1 MLKSNSLIN
10 RILALALTLVM
21 ILGMMPS
28 GIVSAEEATGTTIY
42 FDPLDEW
49 VAAGYNYVLH
59 YAVGAGNHTYLDLT
73 DSDGDGIYEVAVGN
87 DIIEMCMLNF
97 RVYESGKTGMN
108 YLYYHFFDQV
118 ENGSKNLFTATGLDA
133 KYQIEIEGE
142 WSVYTPGSVMPPE
155 QTGVTIY
162 FDPLDEWVAAGYT
175 YALDYCPTQIIN
187 EFFPMT
193 DTDGDGIYE
202 VTVTAEVAEL
212 YQTKLWTSVHVY
224 ADGQSKWNDT
234 YMINPPRPMPTDGRT
249 MIRPVGEPD
258 DGGWYDGE
266 WVPFE
271 AGSVTPPVP
280 EVTYA
285 AQVGDNQYES
295 LEAAIAAAQSGDIL
309 TLLSDVTAAGPIT
322 IDKDITLNLNG
333 FTLTL
338 PEHSNYAIVV
348 KGSLTVNGEGNVVV
362 EGLYGIGLSTS
373 CTGGLTVNGGN
384 FIGANAD
391 YLIGAFNGKVTI
403 NGGTFTSN
411 YCVVNNF
418 EGYKGVLEL
427 NGGTLAADYPVLGAI
442 SGDNKATLIIG
453 EFLCTANGAY
463 YHDLAAA
470 VAAVESGA
478 TIYVLA
484 DGEGPGFVVNKNVK
498 IDFQGHTYSFT
509 EGVGSTG
516 TESNGIQVL
525 AGSNLYLCRGV
536 LNVVAESAD
545 KFYILI
551 QNYGDLY
558 VSEMTLDGTNLD
570 KWSAT
575 DGDSYTLSNNSGD
588 VLIENSTIIANDEGA
603 LAYAFDVCQYQS
615 YAAPTVTFKSGTVKG
630 AVDVSSIG
638 NSTFV
643 IEGGQ
648 FKDNSLIDYVVYG
661 KTMDETGKV
670 IIDTIID
677 SERELRDAIAKG
689 GEVSLG
695 GNIALTAPITING
708 DVTLNLNGYTLTLPA
723 HSNYAI
729 VVKGSLTIN
738 GDGNVVM
745 KGLYGI
751 GLSTTCTG
759 GLTINGGNFT
769 GNGDYMIGAYNG
781 NVTIN
786 GGTFTNDYCIVNSF
800 DGYNA
805 TVQII
810 GGTFTADYPVLGTSV
825 SIVEGAQ
832 LNIGEFLCYIG
843 NDFYCDMAEA
853 VAAAKSDAT
862 ITLMSNGKGSGF
874 VVDKDLFID
883 FRGYTYSFT
892 EGVGSTGTE
901 SNGIQVL
908 AGNSLILTRGELN
921 IAAESADKFYILIQN
936 YGNLTMDQMTLDG
949 TNLDKWSATDG
960 DSYTLSINSGTV
972 LSARTKIIANNDGD
986 LAFAFDVCQ
995 YGSYPVANVT
1005 MMDAEITGKVDLSA
1019 FGESKLTIDG
1029 GVFNGDID
1037 VSKLTADSNFT
1048 IKNGTF
1054 SNDISDFVIEGK
1066 AAVYENGKYIVRL
1079 AQNGFSVEAAP
1090 QQLVYTEGLT
1100 HQIVASGNDTDAP
1113 ITFAVTEGN
1122 ATVTADGL
1130 VTIKG
1135 VGDVKITVS
1144 KAGNETYAPATYEYA
1159 FTVVKGVSSITIDK
1173 THVDL
1178 TFGVDSFQM
1187 PATFVGDGEVT
1198 YTITETNVA
1207 VTLNSTT
1214 GELTFDDSVDQVGSF
1229 KVTISKTEGANYEAA
1244 EDVSY
1249 TVTVSYAEMPEV
1261 PFTLSPEK
1269 PNDLGWYNESVY
1281 LAPAEGYQFC
1291 LQVDGT
1297 VSTWRA
1303 NGIEY
1308 TDGVY
1313 ENVVIYLKNAE
1324 GGITAPITVGTL
1336 KIDSVKPAVTM
1347 EIVNAVWKTITEKI
1361 FFITNEDV
1369 TVKVTVSDATS
1380 EVADVQISLNSGESF
1395 NTLGNK
1401 AGEYLV
1407 TLNAEFRD
1415 AIEVVVVDN
1424 SGLENSVKSE
1434 GTIVIDASDPL
1445 IKAEFAGDDVTS
1457 MDVVFTDGVDFSVK
1471 YTVTENNL
1479 DLHDK
1484 NLVVT
1489 VNGEVQNGWTLSE
1502 DGVVEKAFT
1511 EDGVYEIIATFT
1523 DIANNTPATVTK
1535 NFVIDTAAPTITL
1548 NPGEATDILGV
1559 YYTSETTYGVV
1570 ITINEELYGTYL
1582 KHGVKPVVTVNGEV
1596 ETLNWATNTATVN
1609 LPANGVYD
1617 VVVTYDNLVHEPVT
1631 ANISVVVD
1639 ADKPAITLTPNTEL
1653 DVDGIYYTSKENY
1666 GLAISLNEDLYSYY
1680 YELGFKPAV
1689 TVNGTA
1695 VDLDWSKP
1703 EATLNL
1709 PENGVYQVV
1718 VSYSNCWKQA
1728 ENETVTIVVDHEV
1741 PVITLTPDIEL
1752 IENGVYYTA
1761 KEGYGLTISLNEDLY
1776 DYYLSCGL
1784 KPVVTV
1790 NGTAVELDWS
1800 KNETV
1805 LTLAENGVYEVVVNY
1820 ENYLH
1825 KAETQSI
1832 TIVVDHE
1839 KPVIT
1844 LTPDIVLFENGV
1856 YYTAKEGYELKIS
1869 LNEDLY
1875 SHYLACGIEPVVTV
1889 NGKETKLDWTSTET
1903 VLALPDNGV
1912 YEIVVNYSNYLHQA
1926 VTETVKIVVDHEV
1939 PVIDLLHGI
1948 EDPDLL
1954 VDGTYYT
1961 DDEKY
1966 ELTIHLTEDLYDYY
1980 LSCGIAPV
1988 VTVNGVETTLEWN
2001 HVKGD
2006 DALLKAIL
2014 PLETDGVYEIVV
2026 NYGHY
2031 LHTAE
2036 TKSITICKDT
2046 VDPEVTITYRDAE
2059 GKDVTSEIINHVG
2072 ETVFADAVTAVIT
2085 VKDVN
2090 FDKRDQFVDL
2100 KVTPANAVAE
2110 TRTYTA
2116 SWTEVSEDVW
2126 ECLLVLDVA
2135 ADYVIEFA
2143 CQDYANNANSAS
2155 ATLAV
2160 DINEVPDNFKFGY
2173 STSVHGEVL
2182 ENLTL
2187 GFWKNQ
2193 VTVTVDV
2200 VDDISGVEFFTAAY
2214 SVAEDAYQNGNFA
2227 GAFEREELKVLT
2239 SEQITNGYRVTFLV
2253 PKDILSKDNQVN
2265 GYITVT
2271 ATDYAG
2277 NSTTVT
2283 DGVQVIVDNIDPTR
2297 TVELTAPVNET
2308 ETVKYYDG
2316 TITLRA
2322 NIFEANYRFY
2332 NDAVVSIVKDGVAYN
2347 LNGHVTGWM
2356 KGEANATNTITL
2368 TEDGD
2373 YVVTITYTDG
2383 SGNKMADYSSGKLT
2397 LDTIAPV
2404 ITVSNIKQNSANKD
2418 DSYGFT
2424 ITVSDIN
2431 LDVPT
2436 VEAKLTAV
2444 VKGEDGKYTTKEI
2457 SLGDAVVSAD
2467 GTTVTYT
2474 VENLE
2479 EDALYTL
2486 VCSAEDM
2493 SNNLCSEIKLD
2504 DGETYET
2511 VNFSINRNGSTF
2523 GFGTDYMTELVNQ
2536 YYVYSIYEDLVIVE
2550 VNVDPIENYTVT
2562 VNGKELVEG
2571 TDFTTEQTSSEGE
2584 WSKRTYVI
2592 NKDLF
2597 AEEGEYNVIVSST
2610 DKAET
2615 TAYSDI
2621 KDLAIAFVVDQTA
2634 PILTISGLQTGGRYQ
2649 TDEQTVTLIPT
2660 DEGGR
2665 LNTLKVVVL
2674 DANGNPITDDDGNDI
2689 SVRFDYS
2696 GEELLN
2702 YLAENGDMVSF
2713 TIPSGLEHQ
2722 VKISC
2727 SDCAVN
2733 EDGVTNEYNGTFSRV
2748 TVSQNALVIFYAN
2761 KSAFF
2766 GTLGGAAALII
2777 LIAVLLSKKKSAKK

>member
-1 MLKSNSLIN
+1 MMKSNSLTN

-21 ILGMMPS
+21 ILGMLPS
-28 GIVSAEEATGTTIY
+28 GRVTAEEADTT
-42 FDPLDEW
+42 
-49 VAAGYNYVLH
+49 
-59 YAVGAGNHTYLDLT
+59 
-73 DSDGDGIYEVAVGN
+73 
-87 DIIEMCMLNF
+87 
-97 RVYESGKTGMN
+97 
-108 YLYYHFFDQV
+108 
-118 ENGSKNLFTATGLDA
+118 
-133 KYQIEIEGE
+133 
-142 WSVYTPGSVMPPE
+142 
-155 QTGVTIY
+155 TIY

-175 YALDYCPTQIIN
+175 YALDYVPSAVYE

-202 VTVTAEVAEL
+202 ATVSAEVADM
-212 YQTKLWTSVHVY
+212 YQTNLLTSVHVY
-224 ADGQSKWNDT
+224 AEGQSEWNDT
-234 YMINPPRPMPTDGRT
+234 YLINPPMMPTDGNT

-258 DGGWYDGE
+258 AGGWYNGE

-271 AGSVTPPVP
+271 AGSVTPPAP

-295 LEAAIAAAQSGDIL
+295 LEAAIVAAQSGDIL

-322 IDKDITLNLNG
+322 INQDITLNLNG

-348 KGSLTVNGEGNVVV
+348 KGSLTVSGEGNVVV
-362 EGLYGIGLSTS
+362 EGLYGIGLSTT

-384 FIGANAD
+384 FVGANAD
-391 YLIGAFNGKVTI
+391 YLIGAFNGKVII
-403 NGGTFTSN
+403 NGGTFTSS

-418 EGYKGVLEL
+418 AGYNGVLEL
-427 NGGTLAADYPVLGAI
+427 NGGTLTAPYPVLGEL
-442 SGDNKATLIIG
+442 SGENKATMNIG
-453 EFLCTANGAY
+453 DFLCTVNGMHYNDLETAIAEANDG
-463 YHDLAAA
+463 D
-470 VAAVESGA
+470 
-478 TIYVLA
+478 TIYLLSNGMGAGSVI
-484 DGEGPGFVVNKNVK
+484 DKNIT
-498 IDFQGHTYSFT
+498 IDFGGYTYSFT
-509 EGVGSTG
+509 DGVGSTG
-516 TESNGIQVL
+516 TPSNGFQIL
-525 AGSNLYLCRGV
+525 AGNNVTLKNGA
-536 LNVVAESAD
+536 LNVNAAD
-545 KFYILI
+545 KAKFYILI
-551 QNYGDLY
+551 QNYGNLT
-558 VSEMTLDGTNLD
+558 VSNMTLDGTNLD

-575 DGDSYTLSNNSGD
+575 DGDSYTLSNNSGN
-588 VLIENSTIIANDEGA
+588 VIIENTTIIANDEGA

-615 YAAPTVTFKSGTVKG
+615 YAAPTVTFKSGSVQG

-638 NSTFV
+638 GSTFV

-648 FKDNSLIDYVVYG
+648 FEDNSLIGYVVYG

-670 IIDTIID
+670 IIDTVID
-677 SERELRDAIAKG
+677 TERELRDAIAKG

-695 GNIALTAPITING
+695 ADIALTAPITIDG

-759 GLTINGGNFT
+759 GLTVNGGNFT
-769 GNGDYMIGAYNG
+769 GYGDYMIGAFNG
-781 NVTIN
+781 KVTIN
-786 GGTFTNDYCIVNSF
+786 GGNFTNDYCIVNSF
-800 DGYNA
+800 AGYNA
-805 TVQII
+805 TVHII

-825 SIVEGAQ
+825 SIVADAQ

-843 NDFYCDMAEA
+843 NDFYCDLTEA
-853 VAAAKSDAT
+853 VAAAKSGAT

-874 VVDKDLFID
+874 VVDKNLFID

-908 AGNSLILTRGELN
+908 AGKNLILTKGELN

-936 YGNLTMDQMTLDG
+936 YGNLSMDQMTLDG

-1037 VSKLTADSNFT
+1037 VSKLTADSDFT
-1048 IKNGTF
+1048 IEDGTF
-1054 SNDISDFVIEGK
+1054 SNDISDFVVEGK
-1066 AAVYENGKYIVRL
+1066 AAVYEGGKYIVRL
-1079 AQNGFSVEAAP
+1079 VQSGFSVEAAP

-1113 ITFAVTEGN
+1113 IIFTVTEGN

-1159 FTVVKGVSSITIDK
+1159 FTVVKGASSITIDK

-1187 PATFVGDGEVT
+1187 PATFVGDGEVS
-1198 YTITETNVA
+1198 YTITDTNVA
-1207 VTLNSTT
+1207 VTLNPVT
-1214 GELTFDDSVDQVGSF
+1214 GELTFDDSVDQMGSF
-1229 KVTISKTEGANYEAA
+1229 EVTISKAEGVNYEAA
-1244 EDVSY
+1244 EDVTY
-1249 TVTVSYAEMPEV
+1249 TVTLNYAEMPEV

-1297 VSTWRA
+1297 VSDWIA
-1303 NGIEY
+1303 NGTEY

-1313 ENVVIYLKNAE
+1313 ENIVIYLKNAE

-1336 KIDSVKPAVTM
+1336 QIDSVNPAVTM
-1347 EIVNAVWKTITEKI
+1347 EVVNAVWKTIASKL
-1361 FFITNEDV
+1361 FFITNKDV
-1369 TVKVTVSDATS
+1369 TVKVTVSDETS
-1380 EVADVQISLNSGESF
+1380 EIQDVQFSLNNGETFTS
-1395 NTLGNK
+1395 LGNNE
-1401 AGEYLV
+1401 GEYLI
-1407 TLNAEFRD
+1407 TLDKEYRTT
-1415 AIEVVVVDN
+1415 IEVLVVDN

-1434 GTIVIDASDPL
+1434 GTIVIDKTDPGIVSDIP
-1445 IKAEFAGDDVTS
+1445 DDIISNNVIFS
-1457 MDVVFTDGVDFSVK
+1457 NGVDFSVK

-1489 VNGEVQNGWTLSE
+1489 VNGEVQTGWTLSE
-1502 DGVVEKAFT
+1502 DGIVEKAFDK
-1511 EDGVYEIIATFT
+1511 DGVYKIIATFT
-1523 DIANNTPATVTK
+1523 DIADNTPATVTDH
-1535 NFVIDTAAPTITL
+1535 FVIDTAAPTITL
-1548 NPGEATDILGV
+1548 TPGETTVIGGV
-1559 YYTSETTYGVV
+1559 HYTSDTNYGLV

-1582 KHGVKPVVTVNGEV
+1582 NHGVKPVVTVNGKV
-1596 ETLNWATNTATVN
+1596 ETLNWATNTATLK
-1609 LPANGVYD
+1609 LPANDVYE
-1617 VVVTYDNLVHEPVT
+1617 VVVTYDNLVHEAVT
-1631 ANISVVVD
+1631 ESIQIVVD
-1639 ADKPAITLTPNTEL
+1639 ADAPVITLTPDTEM
-1653 DVDGIYYTSKENY
+1653 DVNGIYYTAKENY

-1680 YELGFKPAV
+1680 YALGFKPVV
-1689 TVNGTA
+1689 TVNGA
-1695 VDLDWSKP
+1695 EQELDWSKP

-1709 PENGVYQVV
+1709 PENGVYEIV

-1728 ENETVTIVVDHEV
+1728 ADQSVTIVVDHEN

-1761 KEGYGLTISLNEDLY
+1761 KEGYGLKISLNEDLY
-1776 DYYLSCGL
+1776 QHYLSCGM
-1784 KPVVTV
+1784 KPEVTV
-1790 NGTAVELDWS
+1790 NGVAVELDWS
-1800 KNETV
+1800 KPETV
-1805 LTLAENGVYEVVVNY
+1805 LTLAENDVYEVVVSY

-1825 KAETQSI
+1825 KAESKSI

-1839 KPVIT
+1839 IPVIT

-1875 SHYLACGIEPVVTV
+1875 EHYLACGLKPVVTV
-1889 NGKETKLDWTSTET
+1889 NNTAVELDWSKPET
-1903 VLALPDNGV
+1903 VLALPNNGV
-1912 YEIVVNYSNYLHQA
+1912 YEISVSYSNYLHQA
-1926 VTETVKIVVDHEV
+1926 DAQSIKIVVDHEV
-1939 PVIDLLHGI
+1939 PVIELLHGI

-2006 DALLKAIL
+2006 DAVLKAIL

-2036 TKSITICKDT
+2036 TKTITICKDT

-2059 GKDVTSEIINHVG
+2059 GKDITSEIVNHVG

-2090 FDKRDQFVDL
+2090 FDQNSVQL
-2100 KVTPANAVAE
+2100 VVTPANAVAE

-2143 CQDYANNANSAS
+2143 CQDYANNASSAY
-2155 ATLAV
+2155 AKLAV

-2173 STSVHGEVL
+2173 SYSVHGEIL

-2200 VDDISGVEFFTAAY
+2200 VDDISGVQFFTASY
-2214 SVAEDAYQNGNFA
+2214 SIAENAYQNGNFA
-2227 GAFEREELKVLT
+2227 GAFDDKDLEVLT

-2253 PKDILSKDNQVN
+2253 PKEMLTKDNQVN
-2265 GYITVT
+2265 GYVTVT
-2271 ATDYAG
+2271 AIDYAG

-2316 TITLRA
+2316 TIILKA
-2322 NIFEANYRFY
+2322 NIFEANYYFY
-2332 NDAVVSIVKDGVAYN
+2332 NDANVHITKDGKDYATA
-2347 LNGHVTGWM
+2347 GHASGWY
-2356 KGEANATNTITL
+2356 KAPGSPNATNTITL

-2373 YVVTITYTDG
+2373 YVVTISYTDG
-2383 SGNKMADYSSGKLT
+2383 SGNKMADYTSGKLT

-2418 DSYGFT
+2418 DTYGFT

-2431 LDVPT
+2431 LDAPT

-2457 SLGDAVVSAD
+2457 SLGDAVVNAD

-2562 VNGKELVEG
+2562 VNGQELVEG
-2571 TDFTTEQTSSEGE
+2571 TDFTTEQTSYEGE

-2592 NKDLF
+2592 SKDLF

-2634 PILTISGLQTGGRYQ
+2634 PILTIGGLQTGGRYQ
-2649 TDEQTVTLIPT
+2649 TEEQTVTLIPT

-2665 LNTLKVVVL
+2665 LNTLKVIVL
-2674 DANGNPITDDDGNDI
+2674 DANGNPLTDDAGNDI

-2696 GEELLN
+2696 GEDLLN